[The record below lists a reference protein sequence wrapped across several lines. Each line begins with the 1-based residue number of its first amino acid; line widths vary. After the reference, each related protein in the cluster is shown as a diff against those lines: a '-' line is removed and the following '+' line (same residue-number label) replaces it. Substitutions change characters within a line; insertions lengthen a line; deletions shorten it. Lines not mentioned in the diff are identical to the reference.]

1 MRQKFWIVLIA
12 FVVLLVLGVS
22 TAMLLQNNNSTVN
35 NTTEDN
41 VNLTL
46 NETNNTT
53 ANTTNTTTTKKS
65 TTKINNKNS
74 DPDYDPERDASHK
87 GATKD
92 NPITVQQS
100 DGEYRYYGPGHYNY
114 YAGDNHMSGGHY
126 KEMNKRN
133 RK

>member
-1 MRQKFWIVLIA
+1 MRQKFWIIIIA
-12 FVVLLVLGVS
+12 FIILSAIGVS
-22 TAMLLQNNNSTVN
+22 TAMILQNNNNSTAN
-35 NTTEDN
+35 NTTDN
-41 VNLTL
+41 VNVTL
-46 NETNNTT
+46 NDTNNTT
-53 ANTTNTTTTKKS
+53 ANTTNTTTKKS
-65 TTKINNKNS
+65 TSKTSSKNS

-100 DGEYRYYGPGHYNY
+100 DGEYTYYGSGHYDY
-114 YAGDNHMSGGHY
+114 YAGDNHMSGGYY